1 MNHLIV
7 PQALAIRKNLT
18 EEIRDKDKEDGK
30 DVAFKPVDKD
40 VALKQY
46 EDLQRIRDF
55 NIS

>member
-18 EEIRDKDKEDGK
+18 EEIRDKDKEDE

-46 EDLQRIRDF
+46 QRF
-55 NIS
+55 CSGSAIST